1 MTSKM
6 KTYATYTKLLAPTRK
21 GGWWSIRELP
31 IGAESPDD
39 AAAFAEALCDSL
51 RSYGAVPR
59 PDAEYSVPPCPSHD
73 GTERQCMFGAGGTNV
88 HTGKCAL
95 NANRGTAQDICGGH
109 TSREAIEALAERFR
123 AMRGIP
129 APVIEAPK
137 AAPRARKPRAVAP
150 KPAPQPVVV
159 AIPHGDRIC
168 PRCLRTEVRTEK
180 GRTWHVES
188 NPDCVQYVKPD
199 KHVYAEAS

>member
-1 MTSKM
+1 MSGKM

-31 IGAESPDD
+31 IGADSPDD

-73 GTERQCMFGAGGTNV
+73 GTERACMFGAGGTNV
-88 HTGKCAL
+88 HTGKCVL
-95 NANRGTAQDICGGH
+95 NADRGRAQDICGGR
-109 TSREAIEALAERFR
+109 TSREAINALAERFR
-123 AMRGIP
+123 AMRGVST
-129 APVIEAPK
+129 PVIETPRV
-137 AAPRARKPRAVAP
+137 APRARKPRAVAT
-150 KPAPQPVVV
+150 AST
-159 AIPHGDRIC
+159 IPHGDRIC
-168 PRCLRTEVRTEK
+168 PRCLRADFRTDK